1 MCVVLTCSEYKEE
14 HFWRQTPWRLLEEN
28 TVATT
33 ARWPLLR
40 RSRFTRGRKWLH
52 LYAVNIKGHGS
63 DSRRIHY
70 LPYRYW
76 SVDDVGVCPWVDYL
90 TCRLRG
96 LHPYTSRG
104 PTHESYS
111 ESVSLPLLSSLLSL
125 HLCVPPPSLH
135 PSNTANNTKASN
147 TERSKAYHRR
157 LKLCTTLTTL
167 PPLSAAHRSQNSR
180 VRKENITTNDS
191 SIYLNKYII

>member
-1 MCVVLTCSEYKEE
+1 MIASLCGQYQGSWERLETNTLPTVPILVGRRCGCMPLSRLSDLST
-14 HFWRQTPWRLLEEN
+14 QGTTPVYEPW
-28 TVATT
+28 A
-33 ARWPLLR
+33 
-40 RSRFTRGRKWLH
+40 
-52 LYAVNIKGHGS
+52 
-63 DSRRIHY
+63 DSRIVFRKC
-70 LPYRYW
+70 
-76 SVDDVGVCPWVDYL
+76 V
-90 TCRLRG
+90 
-96 LHPYTSRG
+96 TS
-104 PTHESYS
+104 PS
-111 ESVSLPLLSSLLSL
+111 LLSSLLAPMRL
-125 HLCVPPPSLH
+125 PPPSLH

>member
-1 MCVVLTCSEYKEE
+1 MAATQEITIHARPQMIASLCGQYQRSWERLETNTLPTVPILVGRRCGCMPLSRLSDLST
-14 HFWRQTPWRLLEEN
+14 QGTTPVYEPW
-28 TVATT
+28 A
-33 ARWPLLR
+33 
-40 RSRFTRGRKWLH
+40 
-52 LYAVNIKGHGS
+52 
-63 DSRRIHY
+63 DSRIVFRKC
-70 LPYRYW
+70 
-76 SVDDVGVCPWVDYL
+76 V
-90 TCRLRG
+90 
-96 LHPYTSRG
+96 TS
-104 PTHESYS
+104 PS
-111 ESVSLPLLSSLLSL
+111 LLSSLLAPMR
-125 HLCVPPPSLH
+125 PPPSLH